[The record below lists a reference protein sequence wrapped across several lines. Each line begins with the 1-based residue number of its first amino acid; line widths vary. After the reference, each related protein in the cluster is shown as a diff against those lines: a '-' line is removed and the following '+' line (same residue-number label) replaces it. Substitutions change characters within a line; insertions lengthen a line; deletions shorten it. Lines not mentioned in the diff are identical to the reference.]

1 MKKTVLLF
9 AVLMMSFMGY
19 TQTAT
24 GFNYKALVANNGTPL
39 ANAIINVR
47 ATFKAGTSTVKW
59 RETHSNVHTDANGI
73 FSITLGQGTRN
84 AGVPSFDKMDWNVGN
99 MNLTIEVDS
108 GSGYQT
114 LVSNEYFKTVPYAK
128 QAERLRPG
136 YYGVQIKNTT
146 SDSGHGLQVVNRG
159 TGSLYEGIQ
168 LSHGNDDWYLIMR
181 NNKDFSIANDGINV
195 LKISDTDDSVWLKG
209 QLKLTKKGLKID
221 SYSSTSNSYS
231 IKSTSD
237 GLAFNYNAGTAM
249 RMHGTASVEV
259 TGKLVAPASGNNDMK
274 AYAYGEWYGGSP
286 RHFSSNV
293 TITRTGA
300 GQYNVAF
307 NPSVGGVSDYIVI
320 VSRYAE
326 KGLIQYGKGT
336 DHFTV
341 DLYSASHPNTLV
353 DGNFTFV
360 VYKK

>member
-19 TQTAT
+19 AQTAT

-59 RETHSNVHTDANGI
+59 RETHSNVHTDSNGI
-73 FSITLGQGTRN
+73 FSITLGEGTRN
-84 AGVPSFDKMDWNVGN
+84 SGVASFDKMDWNIGN

-136 YYGVQIKNTT
+136 YYDVQIENTT
-146 SDSGHGLQVVNRG
+146 SDFGHGLQVINRG
-159 TGSLYEGIQ
+159 AGSLLEGIR
-168 LSHGNDDWYLIMR
+168 LSHNADDWYLYMR
-181 NNKDFSIANDGINV
+181 SNNGFGIANEGNDV

-237 GLAFNYNAGTAM
+237 GLAFNYNGGTAM
-249 RMHGTASVEV
+249 RMHGSASVEV
-259 TGKLVAPASGNNDMK
+259 TGKLVAPDSGNNDMK

-286 RHFSSNV
+286 RHFSDNV
-293 TITRTGA
+293 TITHTGT
-300 GQYNVAF
+300 GQYNVTF
-307 NPSVGGVSDYIVI
+307 NPNLGGASNFIVI

-326 KGLIQYGKGT
+326 KGLIQYGKGSNN
-336 DHFTV
+336 FYV
-341 DLYSASHPNTLV
+341 DLYSASDPNTLV

>member
-1 MKKTVLLF
+1 
-9 AVLMMSFMGY
+9 MGY
-19 TQTAT
+19 AQTAT

-146 SDSGHGLQVVNRG
+146 SDSGHGLQVVNKG
-159 TGSLYEGIQ
+159 TGSIYEGIQ
-168 LSHGNDDWYLIMR
+168 LNHGNDDWYLYMR
-181 NNKDFSIANDGINV
+181 NNKDFSIANDGIDV

-237 GLAFNYNAGTAM
+237 GLAFNYNGGTAM
-249 RMHGTASVEV
+249 RMHGSASVEV
-259 TGKLVAPASGNNDMK
+259 TGKLVAPNSGGNDLK
-274 AYAYGEWYGGSP
+274 PIAYGTVNSDGTIKGGTGN
-286 RHFSSNV
+286 FAV
-293 TITRTGA
+293 TRTST
-300 GQYNVAF
+300 GQYKI
-307 NPSVGGVSDYIVI
+307 SLSGY
-320 VSRYAE
+320 
-326 KGLIQYGKGT
+326 T
-336 DHFTV
+336 DM
-341 DLYSASHPNTLV
+341 LGSN
-353 DGNFTFV
+353 TFV
-360 VYKK
+360 MATPGLNSDKIYIRAYVEDNNHVIYIKTMNDSGYSNREFNFVIYKK